1 MALEGKIQIVE
12 HTMQMTSKER
22 QWKIIESWYK
32 NRFVTAAVDLPEGTI
47 VLRSSLSSCHHLPN
61 FIIIIIIH
69 DHWPTS
75 GRNHSCLLQSKAVVS
90 SASNAAPSWKGK
102 TCWRWQT
109 DQIQPITRLFVL
121 TTNNIL
127 EKNIQP
133 GWPVAQTVGC
143 HCATNASTPRHL
155 QTTTPAMPP
164 IRRSFSGTRLNAICW
179 RRTLSRSPW
188 RRRMRRR
195 LQRWFY
201 QKLQGITSINHHQ
214 VLSLVSPLRLL
225 LLPED
230 WKELESHIEA
240 REDTPIFIYNS
251 RCSISSHLDSS

>member
-1 MALEGKIQIVE
+1 
-12 HTMQMTSKER
+12 MT
-22 QWKIIESWYK
+22 Y
-32 NRFVTAAVDLPEGTI
+32 
-47 VLRSSLSSCHHLPN
+47 
-61 FIIIIIIH
+61 
-69 DHWPTS
+69 
-75 GRNHSCLLQSKAVVS
+75 
-90 SASNAAPSWKGK
+90 
-102 TCWRWQT
+102 
-109 DQIQPITRLFVL
+109 
-121 TTNNIL
+121 
-127 EKNIQP
+127 IQP

-195 LQRWFY
+195 LQRWCY
-201 QKLQGITSINHHQ
+201 QKLQGITSINIADHLQ

-251 RCSISSHLDSS
+251 RCSISLGQFIILFKVCDATDRKSEETEWWGNKRGRNPPRHWNYGHKHFWGDLVMMICWI